1 MWCFKIVDFGQHSGG
16 TACFRGLI
24 DVCFIGSELPT
35 EYKFLGQMFTSN
47 LTWQTYC
54 WHFLYADTRTL
65 VGVAVSASQLFV
77 LICEIL
83 MTAWRRGEVSDSKQ
97 GRMGSAPTRLP
108 PTQWEG
114 GTENHSASPVNP
126 FVFPP
131 MPCLLLARTNHL
143 SSQ

>member
-24 DVCFIGSELPT
+24 DGCFIGSELPT

-83 MTAWRRGEVSDSKQ
+83 MTAWRRGEVSDSKKGGSGAGWVQ
-97 GRMGSAPTRLP
+97 LQPEFHPRSGRVALRTTQP
-108 PTQWEG
+108 PQ
-114 GTENHSASPVNP
+114 
-126 FVFPP
+126 
-131 MPCLLLARTNHL
+131 LIHL
-143 SSQ
+143 SSLPCPVCCWHAQII